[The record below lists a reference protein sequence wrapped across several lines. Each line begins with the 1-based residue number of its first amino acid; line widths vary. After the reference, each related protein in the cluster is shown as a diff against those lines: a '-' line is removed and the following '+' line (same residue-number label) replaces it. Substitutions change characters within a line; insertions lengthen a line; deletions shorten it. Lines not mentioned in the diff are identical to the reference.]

1 MPSLLVV
8 DDDRSI
14 IRIFQR
20 CFENSE
26 IQVLSAGS
34 AAEAFRIVA
43 QTHPDV
49 VVLDIIL
56 PDQSGMSAFEEIHR
70 LAPATPIVCVTG
82 LGTSDTA
89 IESMRLGAMDYL
101 SKPLD
106 MAQIREVVSKAID
119 ISQQLRRPGSLAG
132 SVNTEPVS
140 PGSTST
146 DALIGHSAAMQQV
159 YKSIGR
165 VTGQNINVLIR
176 GESGTGKELVARA
189 IHQHSY
195 RVGKKF
201 MAVNCA
207 AIPESLLESELF
219 GHEKGA
225 FTGAATQH
233 IGKFE
238 ECDGGT
244 LFLDEVGDMPL
255 LMQSK
260 VLRAIQEK
268 EFQRVGGNHT
278 IKSDVWIVA
287 ATHRDLEAMVANGTF
302 RADLCFRLNG
312 YSISLPPLRE
322 RGEDIP
328 VLVSHFLSR
337 FNEELGKSIT
347 DVSPETMER
356 MKRYSWPGNIRELQ
370 TVLKHAMLHA
380 IGPILLPEFLPPSLG
395 ESGGELSLN
404 RSLMERGMHLPHGAA
419 PHDVTPHNLAPHN
432 LAPHNLAPHS
442 ATAYGESHASNG
454 SVQHLPQGQHIP
466 QGLDENNAEMRAH
479 DLRHFVASQ
488 IQNGSQDLYA
498 DAVKYVESILL
509 PQVLRHTHGNQSQAA
524 AILGITRGCLRNKV
538 RLHGITISSSV
549 EMSDVV

>member
-20 CFENSE
+20 CFEGTP

-34 AAEAFRIVA
+34 AAEAFSIVA
-43 QTHPDV
+43 QSQPDV
-49 VVLDIIL
+49 VVLDIVL

-106 MAQIREVVSKAID
+106 MAQIREVVAKAIA
-119 ISQQLRRPGSLAG
+119 ISQQLHHPGTLGG
-132 SVNTEPVS
+132 SHVPEVATA
-140 PGSTST
+140 GSTST
-146 DALIGHSAAMQQV
+146 DALIGHSAAMQMV

-195 RVGKKF
+195 RAGKKF
-201 MAVNCA
+201 LAVNCA

-255 LMQSK
+255 VMQSK

-287 ATHRDLEAMVANGTF
+287 ATHRDIEAMVASGGF
-302 RADLCFRLNG
+302 RADLSFRLNG
-312 YSISLPPLRE
+312 YSITLPPLRE
-322 RGEDIP
+322 RWEDIP
-328 VLVSHFLSR
+328 VLVTHFLSL

-347 DVSPETMER
+347 DVAPETMER
-356 MKRYSWPGNIRELQ
+356 MKRYTWPGNIRELQ
-370 TVLKHAMLHA
+370 TVIKHAMLHA
-380 IGPILLPEFLPPSLG
+380 IGPILLPEFLPTSLG
-395 ESGGELSLN
+395 EMGSESPEHHVVVVERHGIAPAMKLPPHRADQRASDDHREPDRRTIEMHTQEFRSFIATQIRDGG
-404 RSLMERGMHLPHGAA
+404 
-419 PHDVTPHNLAPHN
+419 
-432 LAPHNLAPHS
+432 
-442 ATAYGESHASNG
+442 
-454 SVQHLPQGQHIP
+454 
-466 QGLDENNAEMRAH
+466 
-479 DLRHFVASQ
+479 
-488 IQNGSQDLYA
+488 QDLYA
-498 DAVKYVESILL
+498 ESIRYLESILL
-509 PQVLRHTHGNQSQAA
+509 PQVLRHTRGNQSQAA

-549 EMSDVV
+549 EMSDAISEVSQEVVGVLPQRLNM